1 MTAQAAKATLMAL
14 LLAAVVLLGVER
26 GKGALSYGS
35 AKIENPCRFRTFEGS
50 GVDAT
55 VQRIVL
61 DGLDGAACRLG
72 VSREV
77 LVLSLAGGGGF
88 PHTNLDRASIDRG
101 LRGAMLEEVDRAE
114 KRGDVP
120 GFLAPLLRRAIES
133 APLDALI
140 RGALSLG

>member
-1 MTAQAAKATLMAL
+1 MTTRAAKATLVAL
-14 LLAAVVLLGVER
+14 LRAAVALFGVELGR
-26 GKGALSYGS
+26 GALTYGS

-50 GVDAT
+50 GLDAT

-88 PHTNLDRASIDRG
+88 PHANLDRARIEPA
-101 LRGAMLEEVDRAE
+101 LRASMLEAVGRAE

-140 RGALSLG
+140 RGGLSLG

>member
-1 MTAQAAKATLMAL
+1 VTARAAKVTLIAL
-14 LLAAVVLLGVER
+14 LLAAVVLVGVEL
-26 GKGALSYGS
+26 GKGAVSYGS
-35 AKIENPCRFRTFEGS
+35 AKIENPCRTRTFEGS
-50 GVDAT
+50 GLDAT

-88 PHTNLDRASIDRG
+88 PHTNLDRARIEPA
-101 LRGAMLEEVDRAE
+101 LRAAMLEAVDRAE
-114 KRGDVP
+114 KRGEIP